1 MCIYLSIIYKLKII
15 LPNPNDPKAWKID
28 YALSFAEN
36 LLDRIVMGDTSVVY
50 SEEYKLLKTLYNNW
64 VISRAVEYK

>member
-1 MCIYLSIIYKLKII
+1 MYKLKII

-28 YALSFAEN
+28 YALSLAEN

-50 SEEYKLLKTLYNNW
+50 SEEYKLLKTLYNN
-64 VISRAVEYK
+64 